1 MPKVKRSRKAPP
13 DGWELI
19 EPTLD
24 ELDQKMREG
33 EWGLSAWVCWT
44 VSRLSV
50 SKDRKKERKKHR
62 EEACSK
68 LVMFF
73 LSAQSVLKV
82 LKSKVTLMRL
92 SYLSPKRSVVVSLLV
107 YLWKIGGSV
116 LLLVL
121 AGNGVSSRHSSGYP
135 GTHCIDRL
143 ASNSWRAPCLCLPS
157 TKIKEVFPTMPSS
170 LCVGVFFVFRFYF
183 TLGWGWEMYAC

>member
-107 YLWKIGGSV
+107 YL
-116 LLLVL
+116 
-121 AGNGVSSRHSSGYP
+121 
-135 GTHCIDRL
+135 
-143 ASNSWRAPCLCLPS
+143 
-157 TKIKEVFPTMPSS
+157 
-170 LCVGVFFVFRFYF
+170 
-183 TLGWGWEMYAC
+183 